1 MAIAGLGI
9 SIFCFFVL
17 IISFVPLLGF
27 INWINTPLAL
37 IGLVLS
43 ILGIFFTRLRKVSI
57 IGVGIGILVISIG
70 ISRLLL
76 GNTL

>member
-27 INWINTPLAL
+27 INWLNTPLAL

-57 IGVGIGILVISIG
+57 IGVLIGILVISIG
-70 ISRLLL
+70 ISRLF
-76 GNTL
+76 